1 MAQMTERGDTPAP
14 PTFRTGLGID
24 IHAYSDD
31 AERPMYLAGL
41 HWPGEIGL
49 KGHSD
54 ADVVAH
60 AICDAI
66 LLAAGLG
73 DLGTNFGVAE
83 PEWAGASGAALLS
96 ESVRRVREAGWQI
109 ANVVVQVVCER
120 PRLAG
125 RRAEAE
131 QTLSQL
137 VQAPVSFGATTS
149 DHLGFTGRAE
159 GAAALAT
166 ALVYR

>member
-1 MAQMTERGDTPAP
+1 MSTPSTRSDSPQP
-14 PTFRTGLGID
+14 PAFRTGLGID
-24 IHAYSDD
+24 IHGYSDD
-31 AERPMYLAGL
+31 ADRPMYLAGL
-41 HWPGEIGL
+41 YWPGEIGL
-49 KGHSD
+49 AGHSD

-73 DLGTNFGVAE
+73 DLGTNFGTAD
-83 PEWAGASGAALLS
+83 PAWAGASGAALLT
-96 ESVRRVREAGWQI
+96 ESVRRVHDAGWQI

-120 PRLAG
+120 PRLAA

-131 QTLSQL
+131 QTLSEL
-137 VQAPVSFGATTS
+137 VGAPVSFGATTS

-166 ALVYR
+166 ALLYR